1 MKTKQKLAILIIIV
15 TLLAVGCSDS
25 SGVAPLEQSKQ
36 TDKVI
41 TDENVTSDV
50 QTEESKTEEEKPEI
64 MIGRP
69 APYVI
74 KNLKDGKSGSK
85 ILSAIQSKTS
95 SNKVSEI
102 SQFYNIDNFKIEGH
116 ELSSVAI
123 YESAF
128 NFRFT
133 PIGVPEARNNSN
145 LDFILVSIDRHDY
158 SELHYNSDPFE
169 SILKAFE
176 GQSHIY
182 LTDDGVIFF
191 DGISKSVEARLG
203 DTTVGVDLSY
213 SKSHTAERGKEYE
226 YLRDLAFDVI
236 KNAELVTVKD

>member
-1 MKTKQKLAILIIIV
+1 KLAILIIIV

-116 ELSSVAI
+116 ELSRVMINEAAI
-123 YESAF
+123 EF
-128 NFRFT
+128 DFT
-133 PIGVPEARNNSN
+133 PIGAPEARNNSN
-145 LDFILVSIDRHDY
+145 LDFILVLIDRHDY
-158 SELHYNSDPFE
+158 SELHYNSDPFKFTLE
-169 SILKAFE
+169 NWASD
-176 GQSHIY
+176 SSVR

-191 DGISKSVEARLG
+191 DGISSKSVKARLG
-203 DTTVGVDLSY
+203 DTTVSVDLSY